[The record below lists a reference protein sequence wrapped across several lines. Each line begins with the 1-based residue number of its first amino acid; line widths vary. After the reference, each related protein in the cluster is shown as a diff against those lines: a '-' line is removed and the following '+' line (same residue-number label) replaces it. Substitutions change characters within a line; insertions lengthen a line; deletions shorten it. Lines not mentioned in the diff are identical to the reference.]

1 MISIEKSYY
10 SSNTNKVMI
19 LLYNDEPD
27 VVTFDSVIDSIS
39 LVKYSESG
47 EYRYPAIYDKVEFNI
62 EPVSGD
68 AFECLLS
75 IVVDSENIEKSS
87 PEYPDFD
94 IEGITGIMLSL
105 TTGTISSVVLDPTEI
120 YSYKL
125 NIINSEYGYQ
135 SSVRINKKM
144 TRFSFYEQL
153 LYNAIELGF
162 EQDSIK
168 YYNELKRMASYG
180 IPKVRQKTCYI

>member
-1 MISIEKSYY
+1 
-10 SSNTNKVMI
+10 
-19 LLYNDEPD
+19 
-27 VVTFDSVIDSIS
+27 
-39 LVKYSESG
+39 
-47 EYRYPAIYDKVEFNI
+47 
-62 EPVSGD
+62 
-68 AFECLLS
+68 
-75 IVVDSENIEKSS
+75 
-87 PEYPDFD
+87 
-94 IEGITGIMLSL
+94 MLSL